1 MAEDKEY
8 TDALPQG
15 SRLEGY
21 EVVRVLGMGG
31 FGMTYLGFDDN
42 LDIAVAIK
50 EYLPGD
56 LARRDGSLTVNPR
69 STDDASDFQWGLDRF
84 LSEARDLARFDHPNI
99 ISVRRFFKAHGTAY
113 IVMDYAEG
121 KTLSEL
127 LKQEGQ
133 MTEARV
139 KEILLPLLDGLED
152 VHQSGLLHR
161 DIKPGNIIIKDN
173 GQPVLID
180 FGAARQQTGA
190 RSRSMTAIVTPGYAP
205 PEQYSSKSK
214 QGTWTD
220 IYALAAVA
228 YRMLTGIQPEDSPDR
243 MMDDELVPASQTGK
257 GQASPSFLK
266 AIDQALSL
274 NGQDRP
280 QDIAAFRAALGG
292 EAAIQLNRKP
302 TPGQK
307 KQTKAAAPFWQGLP
321 SFGLNKAVI
330 TGLVI
335 ALITLPA
342 LGYGYVQYVQYTTND
357 DVSWQR
363 AQRANTVEAYENYM
377 VSFPIGSYQ
386 AQAIAAIK
394 ALEQAKRDE
403 ARRAQAE
410 AKRRAEEKAR
420 QRAQAEAKRRAEGE
434 QLLKAFL
441 SKYSFAS
448 INARDEDGDTPLHK
462 AADVGNEKVA
472 ALLIKKGAKVKARN
486 EFENTPL
493 HKAAAVG
500 NEKVAALLIEAG
512 ADVNARNRRDNTT
525 LHYAMDVGNEKVA
538 ALLIK
543 KGAKVKAR
551 NEFGA
556 TPLHWAGNNGNEKI
570 AALLI
575 QKGADVNARNKA
587 GNTPLHWAEREGK
600 SSTAA
605 ILRRAGGRK

>member
-21 EVVRVLGMGG
+21 EIVRVLGMGG
-31 FGMTYLGFDDN
+31 FGMTYLGFDDELN
-42 LDIAVAIK
+42 APVAIK
-50 EYLPGD
+50 EYLPSD

-69 STDDASDFQWGLDRF
+69 STDDAADFQWGLDRF

-173 GQPVLID
+173 GRPVLID

-205 PEQYSSKSK
+205 PEQYSTKGK

-220 IYALAAVA
+220 IYAMAAVA

-292 EAAIQLNRKP
+292 EAAVQLNRKP

-307 KQTKAAAPFWQGLP
+307 KQTKAIASFWQELP
-321 SFGLNKAVI
+321 SFGLNKAAI
-330 TGLVI
+330 IGVI
-335 ALITLPA
+335 ALIALPA
-342 LGYGYVQYVQYTTND
+342 LGYGYVQYTTND
-357 DVSWQR
+357 EVSWQR

-410 AKRRAEEKAR
+410 AK
-420 QRAQAEAKRRAEGE
+420 AKRRAEEAARRRAQAETEARRRPEEEARRRAAEARELFNLGMKYYNGE
-434 QLLKAFL
+434 GVAKDRAKALKWYYKAAQQGHALSQNWLGDVYYNGRGVAKNRSIACDWWRKSAAQNDSNAKESLKAYC
-441 SKYSFAS
+441 S
-448 INARDEDGDTPLHK
+448 
-462 AADVGNEKVA
+462 
-472 ALLIKKGAKVKARN
+472 
-486 EFENTPL
+486 
-493 HKAAAVG
+493 
-500 NEKVAALLIEAG
+500 
-512 ADVNARNRRDNTT
+512 
-525 LHYAMDVGNEKVA
+525 
-538 ALLIK
+538 
-543 KGAKVKAR
+543 
-551 NEFGA
+551 
-556 TPLHWAGNNGNEKI
+556 
-570 AALLI
+570 
-575 QKGADVNARNKA
+575 
-587 GNTPLHWAEREGK
+587 
-600 SSTAA
+600 
-605 ILRRAGGRK
+605 